1 MSGKQTVSRK
11 RNNQREGEMKLLLK
25 ELRLLELQMKRS
37 AQPPK
42 WLANPPQFRRV
53 RFGVIAN
60 QVEVDVTTGSL
71 LFFQSLATTTTNVC
85 TLALAV
91 KLKCV
96 RIWFTALTAGT
107 AVSATIEWN
116 AAATGFLIQGTSVGE
131 TNTSTTEPVL
141 LEARPP
147 GDTLSGWYQGGAT
160 ALTNVIFSFSAPA
173 DAILEIDYDWVLN
186 STEPVFTTG
195 STVASASV
203 GQVCCKAINSN
214 VQVLPPLNSV
224 V

>member
-1 MSGKQTVSRK
+1 
-11 RNNQREGEMKLLLK
+11 
-25 ELRLLELQMKRS
+25 
-37 AQPPK
+37 
-42 WLANPPQFRRV
+42 
-53 RFGVIAN
+53 
-60 QVEVDVTTGSL
+60 
-71 LFFQSLATTTTNVC
+71 
-85 TLALAV
+85 LALAV

-160 ALTNVIFSFSAPA
+160 TLTNVIFSFSAPA
-173 DAILEIDYDWVLN
+173 DSILEIDYDWVMC
-186 STEPVFTTG
+186 STEPVYTTG